1 MFGEQDSHLFNRY
14 SFRHNHLMGPTTL
27 LTVRLVSPH
36 QRSPTDALLHP
47 AASVFYLL
55 PFIIGAEPLDQ

>member
-1 MFGEQDSHLFNRY
+1 
-14 SFRHNHLMGPTTL
+14 MGPTTL